1 MMVKI
6 LFMKIDDHVLLMENI
21 GEYWWF
27 MVIINGQYWWL
38 MVKYIIFNGDSWG
51 IFLRDFTM
59 NTQYGYDLPFG
70 YD

>member
-1 MMVKI
+1 
-6 LFMKIDDHVLLMENI
+6 
-21 GEYWWF
+21 
-27 MVIINGQYWWL
+27 